1 MPKPTTPL
9 TLEHLDRRLHELA
22 TQVERLERTT
32 SPSPTWWQDNA
43 GRFAN
48 DPVFDEIV
56 RLGRAERKK
65 LNGSPKA
72 RRARP
77 RH

>member
-9 TLEHLDRRLHELA
+9 TLESFNRRLNALA
-22 TQVERLERTT
+22 VQVQRLARTAT
-32 SPSPTWWQDNA
+32 PSRTWWKDNA

-48 DPVFDEIV
+48 DPVFNEIV

-65 LNGSPKA
+65 LNG
-72 RRARP
+72 R
-77 RH
+77 